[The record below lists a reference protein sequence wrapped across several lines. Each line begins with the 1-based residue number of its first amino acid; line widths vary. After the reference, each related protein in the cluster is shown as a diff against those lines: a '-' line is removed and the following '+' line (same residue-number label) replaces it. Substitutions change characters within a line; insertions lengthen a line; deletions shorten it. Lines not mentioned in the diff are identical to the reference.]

1 MSGILVSNATYGTS
15 SASTDVTGTV
25 SAAIKDGVLSIPS
38 VSPTSLNVADPAA
51 GQAKMLHVSY
61 TINGG
66 DGLMTA
72 VRDNESL
79 YINAPPQRTAS
90 GLQIVK
96 AEYGVDG
103 NFTDVT
109 NVLQDMVKNG
119 SIDTKIGFKELGLPD
134 PNPNKKKQFE
144 VEYTINGAKNMKT
157 LSDGDRF
164 KQSAPAVEA
173 TSNTTP
179 TQHVGSFMG
188 IVFKSVG
195 YFFGMFL
202 YTLSIFTAI
211 EYGNQFGSSM
221 LWGALAFFIPF
232 FSFWGLPIITFWIR
246 LFSSTDF
253 IH

>member
-1 MSGILVSNATYGTS
+1 MSGIVVTNATYGTS
-15 SASTDVTGTV
+15 SASTDVTSTV
-25 SAAIKDGVLSIPS
+25 SAAIKDGVLSISS
-38 VSPTSLNVADPAA
+38 VSPTSLNVSDPAA

-90 GLQIVK
+90 GLQITK
-96 AEYGVDG
+96 AEYGVDN

-164 KQSAPAVEA
+164 KQSAPAVDA
-173 TSNTTP
+173 VSNTTP
-179 TQHVGSFMG
+179 TQQVGSFVG
-188 IVFKSVG
+188 VLFKSVA
-195 YFFGMFL
+195 YFFSMFL
-202 YTLSIFTAI
+202 YTLSVFTAI
-211 EYGNQFGSSM
+211 EYGNQFISPM
-221 LWGALAFFIPF
+221 LWGGVAFFIPF
-232 FSFWGLPIITFWIR
+232 FSFWGLPIVTFFVR
-246 LFSSTDF
+246 VFSNNDF